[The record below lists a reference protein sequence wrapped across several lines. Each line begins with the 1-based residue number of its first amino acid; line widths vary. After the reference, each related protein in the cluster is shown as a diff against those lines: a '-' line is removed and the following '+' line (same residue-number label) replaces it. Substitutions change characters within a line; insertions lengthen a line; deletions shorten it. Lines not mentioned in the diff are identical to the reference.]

1 MMNILIVEDEPALLA
16 LLRKGFAELNYSVSV
31 AMDGA
36 MALTMV
42 SKHQFDV
49 VILDI
54 MLPDMNGLE
63 ICRRIRASKNF
74 IPILMLTALSS
85 NENIITGLDTG
96 ADDYVT
102 KPFKFSELEARV
114 RALVRR
120 AASSNHQINVIE
132 VGDLSLDRISKS
144 VTRCGTPIKL
154 TAMEFRLLE
163 YLARHKG
170 IIVSRNQ
177 LLENVWEIRFDMSTN
192 VVDVYINYLRKKI
205 DKPFDEKLIHTIK
218 GLGYVLKQQDVYE
231 NQG

>member
-1 MMNILIVEDEPALLA
+1 MMNILIVEDEPSLLA

-31 AMDGA
+31 AMDGTI
-36 MALTMV
+36 ALTML
-42 SKHQFDV
+42 SKHSFDV

-54 MLPDMNGLE
+54 MLPDINGLE
-63 ICRRIRASKNF
+63 ICRRMRASKNYV
-74 IPILMLTALSS
+74 PILILTALSS

-120 AASSNHQINVIE
+120 ASSSNHQINVIE
-132 VGDLSLDRISKS
+132 VGDLTLDRVSKS
-144 VTRCGTPIKL
+144 VSRAGQPIKL
-154 TAMEFRLLE
+154 TAMEFKLLE

-177 LLENVWEIRFDMSTN
+177 LLENVWEIRFEMNTN

-205 DKPFDEKLIHTIK
+205 DKPFEEKLIHTIK
-218 GLGYVLKQQDVYE
+218 GLGYVLKREDVYE
-231 NQG
+231 NKS